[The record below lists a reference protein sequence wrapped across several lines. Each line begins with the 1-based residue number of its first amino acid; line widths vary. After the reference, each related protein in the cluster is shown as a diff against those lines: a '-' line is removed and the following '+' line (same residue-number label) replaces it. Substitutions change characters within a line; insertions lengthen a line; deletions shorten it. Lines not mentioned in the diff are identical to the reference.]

1 MRSRGVRLDLFIC
14 MLLAA
19 LMFWGIWQVADYF
32 GVLEKA
38 FDAIGNAVSEEK
50 EVADGEVGGFATEDT
65 PIVSTMEEISQMAQD
80 GKVFTIETTRMKYT
94 NYGVFQGGNYDWRIL
109 RLEGNYAI
117 AVKLNTKKIKRGE
130 NIDDMTLPVGQVI
143 PEAPAALD
151 EMQKCIEGTD
161 DTLIIDAYI
170 DMDGE
175 AKATYISSTMQATMI
190 IIWIISAVIPLLLF
204 ALYIV
209 SVLWIHSFFAKR
221 GIFPPV
227 FPGRENKKK
236 KG

>member
-14 MLLAA
+14 MVLAA
-19 LMFWGIWQVADYF
+19 LMFWGIWQVGSYF

-38 FDAIGNAVSEEK
+38 FDAIGKAVSEEK

-65 PIVSTMEEISQMAQD
+65 PVVSTMEEIVQMAQE
-80 GKVFTIETTRMKYT
+80 GKVFTIETTRTRYT
-94 NYGVFQGGNYDWRIL
+94 NYGLFQGGNYEWRIL
-109 RLEGNYAI
+109 CLEGDQAI
-117 AVKLNTKKIKRGE
+117 AVKLNSKKIKRGE
-130 NIDDMTLPVGQVI
+130 SIDDALLPVGQVI
-143 PEAPAALD
+143 AEPPAVLD
-151 EMQKCIEGTD
+151 QMKDAVEGTE

-175 AKATYISSTMQATMI
+175 AKATYISPTMQTAMV
-190 IIWIISAVIPLLLF
+190 IIWMITAVMPLGVF